1 MHACNQTV
9 RVKPNGCSI
18 LKVKPK
24 LKYFSFTDFGSSRY
38 VLLVRYIARLIFD
51 DIVHLITL
59 TGTKPYGCYALSSSI
74 SFPTMSTHMPSSTT
88 SYGITPWKP
97 ARHTCP
103 RPWWRRLAWADPP
116 SLQPGRSPGLGDGG
130 TPSIMWCSI
139 AFCLKKWH
147 GRHVFPGF

>member
-97 ARHTCP
+97 AAPHMPTPMTKTTSMGGSTIPPARAVA
-103 RPWWRRLAWADPP
+103 RAWRWRLA
-116 SLQPGRSPGLGDGG
+116 
-130 TPSIMWCSI
+130 
-139 AFCLKKWH
+139 
-147 GRHVFPGF
+147 